1 MFRNFDEAFLPIM
14 KEHIERLVA
23 DTSRDTHDSNQRC
36 AAEFIAGL
44 IRGCKHWSYDM
55 VANFITN
62 RLSVFSCLITRL
74 SHQFGYP

>member
-1 MFRNFDEAFLPIM
+1 MQLSLCFEQGMFRNFDEAFLPAM

-55 VANFITN
+55 VAKNCFIC
-62 RLSVFSCLITRL
+62 SIV
-74 SHQFGYP
+74 